1 MAHWQQYNIEERLQL
16 LDIASAEKNLPKL
29 AIEKDWWVTMVLKA
43 LSQTLYSNLF
53 SFKGGTSLSK
63 GWSLI
68 ERFSED
74 VDIAIKRDGRF
85 AITGIS
91 NTQLQKQDAQPVT
104 TLSENCQLN

>member
-43 LSQTLYSNLF
+43 LSQTQYSNLF

-85 AITGIS
+85 AITEHQILS
-91 NTQLQKQDAQPVT
+91 LQKQDAQPVT
-104 TLSENCQLN
+104 ML